1 MLRDCRWSRRRGS
14 EKFVWAATV
23 SERAAPPLHWDTCC
37 CLHWA
42 DPALFIETAVHA
54 FGCTTENEF
63 ETEGPLVF
71 GVITFS
77 ENGPILA
84 PTTLY
89 ESKQTVG
96 YMAIKY
102 SWLALS
108 GNSI

>member
-1 MLRDCRWSRRRGS
+1 MTVAGLAAEVPRSLSGRQQLVRGRHC
-14 EKFVWAATV
+14 TG
-23 SERAAPPLHWDTCC
+23 HTCC

-42 DPALFIETAVHA
+42 DPALFIETAAHA
-54 FGCTTENEF
+54 FGCSTENEF